1 MEFTDALVM
10 GKPLWMWVIFM
21 TVVVVLLALDLG
33 LFHRKAREIG
43 VKESLLLSAFYITI
57 GLAFGAWVWVNI
69 GPTSGKEYLTGF
81 LVEKTLSMDNIFI
94 MSVIFSYFGIP
105 RLYQHRVLFY
115 GILGVIVL
123 RGVVIGIGAW
133 LVASF
138 HWVLYIFAL
147 LLIFTGIKM
156 LFTSDEA
163 PDIEENFALKAMR
176 RVLRI
181 TPKLHE
187 QHFFVRLPDDKTG
200 AIMTWVTPL
209 FVAMILIE
217 IVDVIFALDSIPAI
231 FAITTDTFVVYTS
244 NIFAIL
250 GLRALY
256 FALAAVIDRFSY
268 LKPAL
273 AMILV
278 FIGSK
283 IFVADLAGWEKFPS
297 TVSLGVTVAL
307 IAGGIL
313 YSLWRTQTQ
322 PKDTPPGGK
331 MHDTHVGDADGR
343 HISR

>member
-1 MEFTDALVM
+1 MEFTDTLVM
-10 GKPLWMWVIFM
+10 GTPLWMWGIFM
-21 TVVVVLLALDLG
+21 AIVVILLALDLG
-33 LFHRKAREIG
+33 LFHRRPARSGSRKA
-43 VKESLLLSAFYITI
+43 SSSAPFTITI
-57 GLAFGAWVWVNI
+57 GLAFGAWVWVYA

-81 LVEKTLSMDNIFI
+81 LVEKTLSMDNIFV
-94 MSVIFSYFGIP
+94 MSLIFTYFGIP

-123 RGVVIGIGAW
+123 RGIVIGIGAW

-156 LFTSDEA
+156 LLPGDDE
-163 PDIEENFALKAMR
+163 PDIKDNPALKLMR
-176 RVLRI
+176 RFLRI
-181 TPKLHE
+181 TPKLRE
-187 QHFFVRLPDDKTG
+187 QRFFVREPDTKTG
-200 AIMTWVTPL
+200 AIVTWVTPL

-256 FALAAVIDRFSY
+256 FALAAVIDRFVY

-297 TVSLGVTVAL
+297 TVSLSVTVAL

-313 YSLWRTQTQ
+313 YSLWRTQRDPADTQ
-322 PKDTPPGGK
+322 RDDKVQDAKT
-331 MHDTHVGDADGR
+331 GDL
-343 HISR
+343 

>member
-1 MEFTDALVM
+1 MDFIDTLVM
-10 GKPLWMWVIFM
+10 GKPVWMWAVFM
-21 TVVVVLLALDLG
+21 TIVVVLLALDLG
-33 LFHRKAREIG
+33 LFHRKSREIG
-43 VKESLLLSAFYITI
+43 VRESLVLSAFYIAI
-57 GLAFGAWVWVNI
+57 GLGFGAWVWVNV

-81 LVEKTLSMDNIFI
+81 LVEKTLSMDNIF
-94 MSVIFSYFGIP
+94 VISLVFSYFGIP
-105 RLYQHRVLFY
+105 RIYQHRVLFY

-123 RGVVIGIGAW
+123 RGIVIALGAW

-147 LLIFTGIKM
+147 LLIFTGVKM
-156 LFTSDEA
+156 LLPGDDE
-163 PDIEENFALKAMR
+163 PDIKDNLALKIMR
-176 RVLRI
+176 RFLRI
-181 TPKLHE
+181 TPKLYG
-187 QHFFVRLPDDKTG
+187 QRFFIRAPDEKTG
-200 AIMTWVTPL
+200 KILTWVTPL

-256 FALAAVIDRFSY
+256 FALAAIIDRFAY

-283 IFVADLAGWEKFPS
+283 IFVADLLGMEKFPAAVS
-297 TVSLGVTVAL
+297 LSVTVSLIVGGV
-307 IAGGIL
+307 L
-313 YSLWRTQTQ
+313 YSLWKTQRNPAPEEQ
-322 PKDTPPGGK
+322 DEKVQNAK
-331 MHDTHVGDADGR
+331 
-343 HISR
+343 

>member
-1 MEFTDALVM
+1 M
-10 GKPLWMWVIFM
+10 GKPVWMWAVVM
-21 TVVVVLLALDLG
+21 TIVVVLLALDLG
-33 LFHRKAREIG
+33 LFHRKSREIG
-43 VKESLLLSAFYITI
+43 VRESLVLSAFYIAI
-57 GLAFGAWVWVNI
+57 GLGFGAWVWVNV

-81 LVEKTLSMDNIFI
+81 LVEKTLSMDNIF
-94 MSVIFSYFGIP
+94 VISLVFSYFGIP
-105 RLYQHRVLFY
+105 RIYQHRVLFY

-123 RGVVIGIGAW
+123 RGIVIALGAW

-147 LLIFTGIKM
+147 LLIFTGVKM
-156 LFTSDEA
+156 LLPGDDE
-163 PDIEENFALKAMR
+163 PDIKDNLALKIMR
-176 RVLRI
+176 RFLRI
-181 TPKLHE
+181 TPKLYG
-187 QHFFVRLPDDKTG
+187 QRFFIRAPDEKIG
-200 AIMTWVTPL
+200 KIVTWVTPL

-256 FALAAVIDRFSY
+256 FALAAIIDRFAY

-283 IFVADLAGWEKFPS
+283 IFVADLLGMEKFPAAVS
-297 TVSLGVTVAL
+297 LSVTVSLIVGGV
-307 IAGGIL
+307 L
-313 YSLWRTQTQ
+313 YSLWKTQRDPAPEEQ
-322 PKDTPPGGK
+322 DEKVQNVK
-331 MHDTHVGDADGR
+331 
-343 HISR
+343 

>member
-1 MEFTDALVM
+1 MDFIDTLVM
-10 GKPLWMWVIFM
+10 GKPVWMWAVFM
-21 TVVVVLLALDLG
+21 TIVVVLLALDLG
-33 LFHRKAREIG
+33 LFHRKSREIG
-43 VKESLLLSAFYITI
+43 VRESLVLSAFYIAI
-57 GLAFGAWVWVNI
+57 GLGFGAWVWVNV

-81 LVEKTLSMDNIFI
+81 LVEKTLSMDNIF
-94 MSVIFSYFGIP
+94 VISLVFSYFGIP
-105 RLYQHRVLFY
+105 RIYQHRVLFY

-123 RGVVIGIGAW
+123 RGIVIALGAW

-147 LLIFTGIKM
+147 LLIFTGVKM
-156 LFTSDEA
+156 LLPGDDE
-163 PDIEENFALKAMR
+163 PDIKDNLALKIMR
-176 RVLRI
+176 RFLRI
-181 TPKLHE
+181 TPKLYG
-187 QHFFVRLPDDKTG
+187 QRFFIRAPDEKTG
-200 AIMTWVTPL
+200 KILTWVTPL

-256 FALAAVIDRFSY
+256 FALAAIIDRFAY

-283 IFVADLAGWEKFPS
+283 IFVADLLGMEKFPAAVS
-297 TVSLGVTVAL
+297 LSVTVSLIVGGV
-307 IAGGIL
+307 L
-313 YSLWRTQTQ
+313 YSLWKTQRNPAPEKQ
-322 PKDTPPGGK
+322 DEKVQNAK
-331 MHDTHVGDADGR
+331 
-343 HISR
+343 

>member
-1 MEFTDALVM
+1 MDFIYTLVM
-10 GKPLWMWVIFM
+10 GKPVWMWAVFM
-21 TVVVVLLALDLG
+21 TIVVVLLALDLG
-33 LFHRKAREIG
+33 LFHRKSREIG
-43 VKESLLLSAFYITI
+43 VRESLVLSAFYIAI
-57 GLAFGAWVWVNI
+57 GLGFGAWVWVNV

-81 LVEKTLSMDNIFI
+81 LVEKTLSMDNIF
-94 MSVIFSYFGIP
+94 VISLVFSYFGIP
-105 RLYQHRVLFY
+105 RIYQHRVLFY

-123 RGVVIGIGAW
+123 RGIVIALGAW

-147 LLIFTGIKM
+147 LLIFTGVKM
-156 LFTSDEA
+156 LLPGDDE
-163 PDIEENFALKAMR
+163 PDIKDNLALKIMR
-176 RVLRI
+176 RFLRI
-181 TPKLHE
+181 TPKLYG
-187 QHFFVRLPDDKTG
+187 QRFFIRAPDEKIG
-200 AIMTWVTPL
+200 KIVTWVTPL

-256 FALAAVIDRFSY
+256 FALAAIIDRFAY

-283 IFVADLAGWEKFPS
+283 IFVADLLGMEKFPAAVS
-297 TVSLGVTVAL
+297 LSVTVSLIVGGV
-307 IAGGIL
+307 L
-313 YSLWRTQTQ
+313 YSLWKTQRDPAPEEQ
-322 PKDTPPGGK
+322 DEKVQNAK
-331 MHDTHVGDADGR
+331 
-343 HISR
+343 

>member
-1 MEFTDALVM
+1 MAFIDTLVM
-10 GKPLWMWVIFM
+10 GKPAWMWAIFM
-21 TVVVVLLALDLG
+21 TIVVILLALDLG

-43 VKESLLLSAFYITI
+43 VRESLLLSAFYITI
-57 GLAFGAWVWVNI
+57 GLAFGAWVWVNV

-81 LVEKTLSMDNIFI
+81 LVEKTLSMDNIFV
-94 MSVIFSYFGIP
+94 MSLIFTYFGIP

-115 GILGVIVL
+115 GILGVILL
-123 RGVVIGIGAW
+123 RGIVIALGAW

-156 LFTSDEA
+156 LLPGDDE
-163 PDIEENFALKAMR
+163 PDIEDNPALKIMR
-176 RVLRI
+176 RFLRI
-181 TPKLHE
+181 TPKLHG
-187 QHFFVRLPDDKTG
+187 QRFFIRQPDDTTG
-200 AIMTWVTPL
+200 KIVTWVTPL

-256 FALAAVIDRFSY
+256 FALAAVIDRFAY

-283 IFVADLAGWEKFPS
+283 IFVADLAGWEKFPAS
-297 TVSLGVTVAL
+297 VSLSVTVAL

-313 YSLWRTQTQ
+313 YSLWRTQRDPARPTQ
-322 PKDTPPGGK
+322 NDKVQSAKT
-331 MHDTHVGDADGR
+331 GDA
-343 HISR
+343 

>member
-1 MEFTDALVM
+1 MAFIDTLVM
-10 GKPLWMWVIFM
+10 GKPAWMWAIFM
-21 TVVVVLLALDLG
+21 TIVVILLAVDLG

-43 VKESLLLSAFYITI
+43 VRESLLLSAFYITI
-57 GLAFGAWVWVNI
+57 GLAFGAWVWLNI

-81 LVEKTLSMDNIFI
+81 LVEKTLSMDNIFV
-94 MSVIFSYFGIP
+94 MSLIFTYFGIP
-105 RLYQHRVLFY
+105 RIYQHRVLFY
-115 GILGVIVL
+115 GILGVILL
-123 RGVVIGIGAW
+123 RGIVIALGAW

-156 LFTSDEA
+156 LLPGDDE
-163 PDIEENFALKAMR
+163 PDIEENFALRIMR
-176 RVLRI
+176 RFLRI
-181 TPKLHE
+181 TPKLHG
-187 QHFFVRLPDDKTG
+187 QRFFIRQPDDKTG
-200 AIMTWVTPL
+200 KILTWVTPL

-297 TVSLGVTVAL
+297 SVSLSVTIAL

-313 YSLWRTQTQ
+313 YSLWRTQRD
-322 PKDTPPGGK
+322 PEPPSPNDK
-331 MHDTHVGDADGR
+331 VQNAKPGDV
-343 HISR
+343 

>member
-1 MEFTDALVM
+1 MALIDTRDM
-10 GKPLWMWVIFM
+10 GKARWLSAHALTLGVR
-21 TVVVVLLALDLG
+21 LLALARGLFPRQARDLG
-33 LFHRKAREIG
+33 VR
-43 VKESLLLSAFYITI
+43 ESLLLRAVSIPLGPAS
-57 GLAFGAWVWVNI
+57 GAWVWVNV

-81 LVEKTLSMDNIFI
+81 LVEKTLSMDNIFV
-94 MSVIFSYFGIP
+94 MSLIFTYFGIP

-115 GILGVIVL
+115 GILGVILL
-123 RGVVIGIGAW
+123 RGIVIALGAW

-156 LFTSDEA
+156 LLPGDDE
-163 PDIEENFALKAMR
+163 PDIEDNPALKVMR
-176 RVLRI
+176 RFLRI
-181 TPKLHE
+181 TPKLHG
-187 QHFFVRLPDDKTG
+187 QRFFIRQPDDKTSK
-200 AIMTWVTPL
+200 IVTWVTPL

-256 FALAAVIDRFSY
+256 FALAAVIDRFAY

-283 IFVADLAGWEKFPS
+283 IFVADLAGWEKFPAS
-297 TVSLGVTVAL
+297 VSLSVTVAL

-313 YSLWRTQTQ
+313 YSLWRTQRDPQPPTQ
-322 PKDTPPGGK
+322 NDKVQSAKT
-331 MHDTHVGDADGR
+331 GDA
-343 HISR
+343 

>member
-1 MEFTDALVM
+1 MAFIDTLVM
-10 GKPLWMWVIFM
+10 GKPAWMWAIFM
-21 TVVVVLLALDLG
+21 TIVVILLALDLG

-43 VKESLLLSAFYITI
+43 VRESLLLSAFYITI
-57 GLAFGAWVWVNI
+57 GLAFGAWVWVNV

-81 LVEKTLSMDNIFI
+81 LVEKMLSMDNIFV
-94 MSVIFSYFGIP
+94 MSLIFTYFGIP

-115 GILGVIVL
+115 GILGVILL
-123 RGVVIGIGAW
+123 RGIVIALGAW

-156 LFTSDEA
+156 LLPGDDE
-163 PDIEENFALKAMR
+163 PDIEDNPALKIMR
-176 RVLRI
+176 RFLRI
-181 TPKLHE
+181 TPKLHG
-187 QHFFVRLPDDKTG
+187 QRFFIRQPDDTTCK
-200 AIMTWVTPL
+200 IVTWVTPL

-231 FAITTDTFVVYTS
+231 FAI
-244 NIFAIL
+244 L

-256 FALAAVIDRFSY
+256 FALAAVIDRFAY

-283 IFVADLAGWEKFPS
+283 IFVADLAGWEKFPAS
-297 TVSLGVTVAL
+297 VSLSVTVAL

-313 YSLWRTQTQ
+313 YSLWRTQRDPAPPTQ
-322 PKDTPPGGK
+322 NDKVQSAKT
-331 MHDTHVGDADGR
+331 GDA
-343 HISR
+343 

>member
-1 MEFTDALVM
+1 MDFIDTLVM
-10 GKPLWMWVIFM
+10 GKPVWMWAVFM
-21 TVVVVLLALDLG
+21 TIVVVLLALDLG
-33 LFHRKAREIG
+33 LFHRKSREIG
-43 VKESLLLSAFYITI
+43 VRESLVLSAFYIAI
-57 GLAFGAWVWVNI
+57 GLGFGAWVWVNV

-81 LVEKTLSMDNIFI
+81 LVEKTLSMDNIF
-94 MSVIFSYFGIP
+94 VISLVFSYFGIP
-105 RLYQHRVLFY
+105 RIYQHRVLFY

-123 RGVVIGIGAW
+123 RGIVIALGAW

-147 LLIFTGIKM
+147 LLIFTGVKM
-156 LFTSDEA
+156 LLPGDDE
-163 PDIEENFALKAMR
+163 PDIKDNLALKIMR
-176 RVLRI
+176 RFLRI
-181 TPKLHE
+181 TPKLYG
-187 QHFFVRLPDDKTG
+187 QRFFIRAPDEKTG
-200 AIMTWVTPL
+200 KIVTWVTPL

-256 FALAAVIDRFSY
+256 FALAAIIDRFAY

-283 IFVADLAGWEKFPS
+283 IFVADLLGMEKFPAAVS
-297 TVSLGVTVAL
+297 LSVTVSLIVGGV
-307 IAGGIL
+307 L
-313 YSLWRTQTQ
+313 YSLWKTQRNPAPEEQ
-322 PKDTPPGGK
+322 DEKVQNAK
-331 MHDTHVGDADGR
+331 
-343 HISR
+343 

>member
-1 MEFTDALVM
+1 MDFIDTLVM
-10 GKPLWMWVIFM
+10 GKPVWMWAVFM
-21 TVVVVLLALDLG
+21 TIVVVLLALDLG
-33 LFHRKAREIG
+33 LFHRKSREIG
-43 VKESLLLSAFYITI
+43 VRESLVLSAFYIAI
-57 GLAFGAWVWVNI
+57 GLGFGAWVWVNV

-81 LVEKTLSMDNIFI
+81 LVEKTLSMDNIF
-94 MSVIFSYFGIP
+94 VISLVFSYFGIP
-105 RLYQHRVLFY
+105 RIYQHRVLFY

-123 RGVVIGIGAW
+123 RGIVIALGAW

-147 LLIFTGIKM
+147 LLIFTGVKM
-156 LFTSDEA
+156 LLPGDDE
-163 PDIEENFALKAMR
+163 PDIKDNLALKIMR
-176 RVLRI
+176 RFLRI
-181 TPKLHE
+181 TPKLYG
-187 QHFFVRLPDDKTG
+187 QRFFIRAPDEKIG
-200 AIMTWVTPL
+200 KIVTWVTPL

-256 FALAAVIDRFSY
+256 FALAAIIDRFAY

-283 IFVADLAGWEKFPS
+283 IFVADLLGMEKFPAAVS
-297 TVSLGVTVAL
+297 LSVTVSLIVGGV
-307 IAGGIL
+307 L
-313 YSLWRTQTQ
+313 YSLWKTQRDPAPEEQ
-322 PKDTPPGGK
+322 DEKVQNLK
-331 MHDTHVGDADGR
+331 
-343 HISR
+343 

>member
-1 MEFTDALVM
+1 MEFIDTLVM
-10 GKPLWMWVIFM
+10 GKPLWMWAIFM
-21 TVVVVLLALDLG
+21 TIVVILLALDLG
-33 LFHRKAREIG
+33 LFHRKSREIG
-43 VKESLLLSAFYITI
+43 VRESLVLSAFYITI
-57 GLAFGAWVWVNI
+57 GLGFGAWVWVNV

-81 LVEKTLSMDNIFI
+81 LVEKTLSMDNIF
-94 MSVIFSYFGIP
+94 VISLVFTYFGVP
-105 RLYQHRVLFY
+105 RIYQHRVLFW

-123 RGVVIGIGAW
+123 RGIVIALGAW
-133 LVASF
+133 LVATF

-156 LFTSDEA
+156 LLPGDEE
-163 PDIEENFALKAMR
+163 PDIEDNPALRVMR
-176 RVLRI
+176 RFLRI
-181 TPKLHE
+181 TPKLYG
-187 QHFFVRLPDDKTG
+187 QRFFIRKPDDKTG
-200 AIMTWVTPL
+200 KIVTWVTPL

-256 FALAAVIDRFSY
+256 FALAAVIDRFQY

-283 IFVADLAGWEKFPS
+283 IFVADLAGWEKFPA
-297 TVSLGVTVAL
+297 TVSLSVTISL

-313 YSLWRTQTQ
+313 YSLWRTQRDPAPAAQ
-322 PKDTPPGGK
+322 DDK
-331 MHDTHVGDADGR
+331 A
-343 HISR
+343 

>member
-1 MEFTDALVM
+1 MDFIDTLVM
-10 GKPLWMWVIFM
+10 GKPVWMWAVFM
-21 TVVVVLLALDLG
+21 TIVVVLLALDLG
-33 LFHRKAREIG
+33 LFHRKSREIG
-43 VKESLLLSAFYITI
+43 VRESLVLSAFYIAI
-57 GLAFGAWVWVNI
+57 GLGFGAWVWVNV

-81 LVEKTLSMDNIFI
+81 LVEKTLSMDNIF
-94 MSVIFSYFGIP
+94 VISLVFSYFGIP
-105 RLYQHRVLFY
+105 RIYQHRVLFY

-123 RGVVIGIGAW
+123 RGIVIALGAW

-147 LLIFTGIKM
+147 LLIFTGVKM
-156 LFTSDEA
+156 LLPGDDE
-163 PDIEENFALKAMR
+163 PDIKDNLALKIMR
-176 RVLRI
+176 RFLRI
-181 TPKLHE
+181 TPKLYG
-187 QHFFVRLPDDKTG
+187 QRFFIRAPDEKTG
-200 AIMTWVTPL
+200 KIVTWVTPL

-256 FALAAVIDRFSY
+256 FALAAIIDRFAY

-283 IFVADLAGWEKFPS
+283 IFVADLLGMEKFPAAVS
-297 TVSLGVTVAL
+297 LSVTVSLIVGGV
-307 IAGGIL
+307 L
-313 YSLWRTQTQ
+313 YSLWKTQRDPAPEEQ
-322 PKDTPPGGK
+322 DEKVQNAK
-331 MHDTHVGDADGR
+331 
-343 HISR
+343 

>member
-1 MEFTDALVM
+1 MEFTDTLVM
-10 GKPLWMWVIFM
+10 GTPLWMWAIFM
-21 TVVVVLLALDLG
+21 TIVVILLALDLG
-33 LFHRKAREIG
+33 LFHRTAREIG
-43 VKESLLLSAFYITI
+43 VRESLVLSAFYITI
-57 GLAFGAWVWVNI
+57 GLGFGAWVWVYA

-81 LVEKTLSMDNIFI
+81 LVEKTLSMDNIFV
-94 MSVIFSYFGIP
+94 MSLIFTYFGIP
-105 RLYQHRVLFY
+105 RIYQHRVLFY
-115 GILGVIVL
+115 GILGVILL
-123 RGVVIGIGAW
+123 RGLVIAIGAW

-156 LFTSDEA
+156 LLPGDDE
-163 PDIEENFALKAMR
+163 PDIKENPALKLMR
-176 RVLRI
+176 RFLRI
-181 TPKLHE
+181 TPKLRE
-187 QHFFVRLPDDKTG
+187 QRFFVREPDGKTG
-200 AIMTWVTPL
+200 AIVTWVTPL

-283 IFVADLAGWEKFPS
+283 IFVADLAGWEKFPAS
-297 TVSLGVTVAL
+297 VSLSVTVAL
-307 IAGGIL
+307 IAAGIL
-313 YSLWRTQTQ
+313 YSLWRIQRD
-322 PKDTPPGGK
+322 PAPPSEDDK
-331 MHDTHVGDADGR
+331 VQNAKAGDL
-343 HISR
+343 

>member
-1 MEFTDALVM
+1 MDFIDTLVM
-10 GKPLWMWVIFM
+10 GKPVWMWAVFM
-21 TVVVVLLALDLG
+21 TIVVVLLALDLG
-33 LFHRKAREIG
+33 LFHRKSREIG
-43 VKESLLLSAFYITI
+43 VRESLVLSAFYIAI
-57 GLAFGAWVWVNI
+57 GLGFGAWVWVNV

-81 LVEKTLSMDNIFI
+81 LVEKTLSMDNIF
-94 MSVIFSYFGIP
+94 VISLVFSYFGIP
-105 RLYQHRVLFY
+105 RIYQHRVLFY

-123 RGVVIGIGAW
+123 RGIVIALGAW

-147 LLIFTGIKM
+147 LLIFTGVKM
-156 LFTSDEA
+156 LLPGDDE
-163 PDIEENFALKAMR
+163 PDIKDNLALKIMR
-176 RVLRI
+176 RFLRI
-181 TPKLHE
+181 TPKLYG
-187 QHFFVRLPDDKTG
+187 QRFFIRAPDEKIG
-200 AIMTWVTPL
+200 KIVTWVTPL

-256 FALAAVIDRFSY
+256 FALAAIIDRFAY

-283 IFVADLAGWEKFPS
+283 IFVADLLGMEKFPAAVS
-297 TVSLGVTVAL
+297 LSVTVSLIVGGV
-307 IAGGIL
+307 L
-313 YSLWRTQTQ
+313 YSLWKTQRDPAPEEQ
-322 PKDTPPGGK
+322 DEKVQNVK
-331 MHDTHVGDADGR
+331 
-343 HISR
+343 

>member
-1 MEFTDALVM
+1 MNFIDTLVM
-10 GKPLWMWVIFM
+10 GKPVWMWAVFM
-21 TVVVVLLALDLG
+21 TIVVVLLALDLG
-33 LFHRKAREIG
+33 LFHRKSREIG
-43 VKESLLLSAFYITI
+43 VRESLVLSAFYIAI
-57 GLAFGAWVWVNI
+57 GLGFGAWVWVNV

-81 LVEKTLSMDNIFI
+81 LVEKTLSMDNIF
-94 MSVIFSYFGIP
+94 VISLVFSYFGIP
-105 RLYQHRVLFY
+105 RIYQHRVLFY

-123 RGVVIGIGAW
+123 RGIVIALGAW

-147 LLIFTGIKM
+147 LLIFTGVKM
-156 LFTSDEA
+156 LLPGDDE
-163 PDIEENFALKAMR
+163 PEIKDNLALKIMR
-176 RVLRI
+176 RFLRI
-181 TPKLHE
+181 TPKLYG
-187 QHFFVRLPDDKTG
+187 QRFFIRAPDEKTG
-200 AIMTWVTPL
+200 KILTWVTPL

-256 FALAAVIDRFSY
+256 FALAAIIDRFAY

-283 IFVADLAGWEKFPS
+283 IFVADLLGMEKFPAAVS
-297 TVSLGVTVAL
+297 LSVTVSLIVGGV
-307 IAGGIL
+307 L
-313 YSLWRTQTQ
+313 YSLWKTQRDPAPEEQ
-322 PKDTPPGGK
+322 DEKVQNAK
-331 MHDTHVGDADGR
+331 
-343 HISR
+343 

>member
-1 MEFTDALVM
+1 MDFIDTLVM
-10 GKPLWMWVIFM
+10 GKPVWMWAVFM
-21 TVVVVLLALDLG
+21 TIVVVLLALDLG
-33 LFHRKAREIG
+33 LFHRKSREIG
-43 VKESLLLSAFYITI
+43 VRESLVLSAFYIAI
-57 GLAFGAWVWVNI
+57 GLGFGAWVWVNV

-81 LVEKTLSMDNIFI
+81 LVEKTLSMDNIF
-94 MSVIFSYFGIP
+94 VISLVFSYFGIP
-105 RLYQHRVLFY
+105 RIYQHRVLFY

-123 RGVVIGIGAW
+123 RGIVIALGAW

-147 LLIFTGIKM
+147 LLIFTGVKM
-156 LFTSDEA
+156 LLPGDDE
-163 PDIEENFALKAMR
+163 PDIKDNLALKIMR
-176 RVLRI
+176 RFLRI
-181 TPKLHE
+181 TPKLDG
-187 QHFFVRLPDDKTG
+187 QRFFIRAPDEKIG
-200 AIMTWVTPL
+200 KIVTWVTPL

-256 FALAAVIDRFSY
+256 FALAAIIDRFAY

-283 IFVADLAGWEKFPS
+283 IFVADLLGMEKFPAAVS
-297 TVSLGVTVAL
+297 LSVTVSLIVGGV
-307 IAGGIL
+307 L
-313 YSLWRTQTQ
+313 YSLWKTQRDPAPEEQ
-322 PKDTPPGGK
+322 DEKVQNAK
-331 MHDTHVGDADGR
+331 
-343 HISR
+343 

>member
-1 MEFTDALVM
+1 MDFIYTLVM
-10 GKPLWMWVIFM
+10 GKPVWMWAVFM
-21 TVVVVLLALDLG
+21 TIVVVLLALDLG
-33 LFHRKAREIG
+33 LFHRKSREIG
-43 VKESLLLSAFYITI
+43 VRESLVLSAFYIAI
-57 GLAFGAWVWVNI
+57 GLGFGAWVWVNV

-81 LVEKTLSMDNIFI
+81 LVEKTLSMDNIF
-94 MSVIFSYFGIP
+94 VISLVFSYFGIP
-105 RLYQHRVLFY
+105 RIYQHRVLFY

-123 RGVVIGIGAW
+123 RGIVIALGAW

-147 LLIFTGIKM
+147 LLIFTGVKM
-156 LFTSDEA
+156 LLPGDDE
-163 PDIEENFALKAMR
+163 PDIKDNLALKIMR
-176 RVLRI
+176 RFLRI
-181 TPKLHE
+181 TPKLHG
-187 QHFFVRLPDDKTG
+187 QRFFVRALDDKTG
-200 AIMTWVTPL
+200 KIVTWVTPL

-256 FALAAVIDRFSY
+256 FALAAIIDRFAY

-283 IFVADLAGWEKFPS
+283 IFVADLLGMEKFPAAVS
-297 TVSLGVTVAL
+297 LTVTVSLIVGGV
-307 IAGGIL
+307 L
-313 YSLWRTQTQ
+313 YSLWRTQRDPVPEEQ
-322 PKDTPPGGK
+322 DEKVQNVK
-331 MHDTHVGDADGR
+331 
-343 HISR
+343 

>member
-1 MEFTDALVM
+1 MDFIYTLVM
-10 GKPLWMWVIFM
+10 GKPVWMWAVFM
-21 TVVVVLLALDLG
+21 TIVVVLLALDLG
-33 LFHRKAREIG
+33 LFHRKSREIG
-43 VKESLLLSAFYITI
+43 VRESLVLSAFYIAI
-57 GLAFGAWVWVNI
+57 GLGFGAWVWVNV

-81 LVEKTLSMDNIFI
+81 LVEKTLSMDNIF
-94 MSVIFSYFGIP
+94 VISLVFSYLGIP
-105 RLYQHRVLFY
+105 RIYQHRVLFY

-123 RGVVIGIGAW
+123 RGIVIALGAW

-147 LLIFTGIKM
+147 LLIFTGVKM
-156 LFTSDEA
+156 LLPGDDE
-163 PDIEENFALKAMR
+163 PDIKDNLALKIMR
-176 RVLRI
+176 RFLRI
-181 TPKLHE
+181 TPELYG
-187 QHFFVRLPDDKTG
+187 QRFFVRAPDDKTG
-200 AIMTWVTPL
+200 KIVTWVTPL

-256 FALAAVIDRFSY
+256 FALAAIIDRFAY

-283 IFVADLAGWEKFPS
+283 IFVADLLGLEKFPAAVS
-297 TVSLGVTVAL
+297 LSVTVSLIVGGV
-307 IAGGIL
+307 L
-313 YSLWRTQTQ
+313 YSLWKTQ
-322 PKDTPPGGK
+322 
-331 MHDTHVGDADGR
+331 GDPAREEQDER
-343 HISR
+343 VQNAK

>member
-1 MEFTDALVM
+1 MAFIDTLVM
-10 GKPLWMWVIFM
+10 GKPAWMWAIFM
-21 TVVVVLLALDLG
+21 TIVVILLALDLG

-43 VKESLLLSAFYITI
+43 VRESLLLSAFYITI
-57 GLAFGAWVWVNI
+57 GLAFGAWVWVNV

-81 LVEKTLSMDNIFI
+81 LVEKTLSMDNIFV
-94 MSVIFSYFGIP
+94 MSLIFTYFGIP

-115 GILGVIVL
+115 GILGVILL
-123 RGVVIGIGAW
+123 RGIVIALGAW

-156 LFTSDEA
+156 LLPGDDE
-163 PDIEENFALKAMR
+163 PDIEDNPALKIMR
-176 RVLRI
+176 RFLRI
-181 TPKLHE
+181 TPKLHG
-187 QHFFVRLPDDKTG
+187 QRFFIRQPDDTTG
-200 AIMTWVTPL
+200 KIVTWVTPL

-256 FALAAVIDRFSY
+256 FALAAVIDRFAY

-283 IFVADLAGWEKFPS
+283 IFVADLAGWEKFPAS
-297 TVSLGVTVAL
+297 VSLSVTVAL

-313 YSLWRTQTQ
+313 YSLWRTQRD
-322 PKDTPPGGK
+322 PDAPTPNDK
-331 MHDTHVGDADGR
+331 VRNAKTGDA
-343 HISR
+343 